1 MSLPT
6 AIIASL
12 NRNRRQAAGRAPYSA
27 GIADHKPIP
36 GPISG
41 PISGPIPRF

>member
-12 NRNRRQAAGRAPYSA
+12 NRNHRQAAGRAPYSA
-27 GIADHKPIP
+27 EIADHKPISRP
-36 GPISG
+36 
-41 PISGPIPRF
+41 